1 MNKERQL
8 SEQAVSSK
16 RDFLARAC
24 RNVLAIGAIATA
36 GAVAR
41 TGKAV
46 ANSCDASPLCCFLRG
61 TKIQIVS
68 GERNVEDLVAGDL
81 LPTVFGGI
89 RSIQWIGRTR
99 FKRSDIS
106 KPWRTTERPV
116 RIMSSALDANVP
128 HRDLYLT
135 QRHALFIEGVLVPV
149 GRLINGT
156 SISLF
161 AADACDEFEYF
172 HIKLESHDVIHA
184 EGALCESLLSADETM
199 SNFADY
205 LRRYGTFETQE
216 PRCAPILDGRRNEM
230 WSRVCNL
237 TSAHKIDIIRHRLEE
252 RAIALLAQ
260 KEAVS

>member
-1 MNKERQL
+1 
-8 SEQAVSSK
+8 
-16 RDFLARAC
+16 
-24 RNVLAIGAIATA
+24 
-36 GAVAR
+36 
-41 TGKAV
+41 
-46 ANSCDASPLCCFLRG
+46 
-61 TKIQIVS
+61 
-68 GERNVEDLVAGDL
+68 
-81 LPTVFGGI
+81 
-89 RSIQWIGRTR
+89 
-99 FKRSDIS
+99 
-106 KPWRTTERPV
+106 
-116 RIMSSALDANVP
+116 
-128 HRDLYLT
+128 LT

-161 AADACDEFEYF
+161 AGDECDEFEYF
-172 HIKLESHDVIHA
+172 HIKLKSHDVIHA

-230 WSRVCNL
+230 WSRVLNL
-237 TSAHKIDIIRHRLEE
+237 TSTHKIDIIRHRLEE